1 MNKLFIHI
9 SASVLLFIV
18 PNMSWALLGGLV
30 DTPEGFNAVVALSLG
45 TQAHCSATKIS
56 AHTFLTA
63 AHCVTTTQTGSI
75 DAQFAPGQRLF
86 VSAQPKP
93 QTRRDF
99 LPLTVQKIQLHPAYQ
114 AALQRFFHYKETQIN
129 AYRQR
134 YTGAELTQR
143 IRVLEADNHFTA
155 RFPDLALVIVREA
168 TPTIPQF
175 AVDCD
180 PLTAGA
186 SVELVGYG
194 FDSVAHFA
202 QARRAAPFGQRHWGT
217 TAVIRVDP
225 VNFYTYGGLLRA
237 GEPSL
242 SPGDSGGPVLLR
254 GRVVGV
260 NGTVYGLSR
269 RDAARS
275 NMSVNLNGLAA
286 PSRCHDF
293 FRDLP

>member
-1 MNKLFIHI
+1 MNKLFIHL
-9 SASVLLFIV
+9 SALFFII
-18 PNMSWALLGGLV
+18 PSTSWGLLGGQS

-45 TQAHCSATKIS
+45 EQAHCSATKIS

-63 AHCVTTTQTGSI
+63 AHCVTNTQTGTI
-75 DAQFAPGQRLF
+75 DSRFMPEQRLL
-86 VSAQPKP
+86 VSANPKP
-93 QTRRDF
+93 RTRADF
-99 LPLTVQKIQLHPAYQ
+99 IPLTVRRIQLHPAYQ
-114 AALQRFFHYKETQIN
+114 TALQRFFAYKETQIN
-129 AYRQR
+129 VYRQR
-134 YTGAELTQR
+134 YSGADLARR
-143 IRVLEADNHFTA
+143 IQVLEANNHFTA
-155 RFPDLALVIVREA
+155 RFPDLALLIVHET
-168 TPTIPQF
+168 TPSIPQF
-175 AVDCD
+175 AIDCTA
-180 PLTAGA
+180 LTAGD
-186 SVELVGYG
+186 SVQLIGYG

-202 QARRAAPFGQRHWGT
+202 QARRAAPFGQRHWGNS
-217 TAVIRVDP
+217 AVIRVDA

-242 SPGDSGGPVLLR
+242 SPGDSGGPVLRR

-269 RDAARS
+269 LDAARS